1 MQEYQR
7 KLLVKRELKGI
18 YTSLNNL
25 LDDALSSLVNMRK
38 TLTYFKVKNKKFS
51 TEEQQYMDKF
61 ILDIEEISTK
71 TEKVL
76 NNIDE
81 IPNRESLLSKLEYVR
96 KEFSKCK
103 TQIDYV

>member
-51 TEEQQYMDKF
+51 MEEQRHVDKF

-71 TEKVL
+71 TEDVL
-76 NNIDE
+76 NNIEE
-81 IPNRESLLSKLEYVR
+81 IPNRESLLNKLEYVR

-103 TQIDYV
+103 VQIEYV